1 MGCLASGEI
10 CENMLQ
16 LKRLGLYL
24 DRILNRKWLLSY
36 RSNDISNREARGFGG
51 HAPRENLEMIDAF
64 WYLLMYYFDQIK
76 SKKLP

>member
-51 HAPRENLEMIDAF
+51 MLLEKI
-64 WYLLMYYFDQIK
+64 WK
-76 SKKLP
+76 